1 MTEAGSELQTIRDFL
16 RHAVTR
22 FRAAGLAH
30 GHGATTALDE
40 AAFIILEALHLP
52 VDDINPWLDARLL
65 ADERRRLAELFN
77 DRIRLRKPASY
88 LLKKSYIRGI
98 PFYVDERVIIPRS
111 YLGEL
116 LLADDAGPDGFAPLA
131 DPMGAGA
138 VLDLCTGSGCLAV
151 IACGVYPNADVHAVD
166 LSPDALD
173 VARINVEASKLQDRI
188 TLFAG
193 DLFAPLSGQR
203 YDLIISNPPY
213 VAAEEM
219 ALLPPEY
226 LHEPQMA
233 LSGGDDGL
241 DVVRRI
247 IDEAPAY
254 LAENGGLL
262 VEIGTGRDA
271 LELDYPEIEFMWL
284 DSEESEGE
292 VFWVTRRAL
301 LSG

>member
-1 MTEAGSELQTIRDFL
+1 MGVGS
-16 RHAVTR
+16 
-22 FRAAGLAH
+22 
-30 GHGATTALDE
+30 
-40 AAFIILEALHLP
+40 
-52 VDDINPWLDARLL
+52 
-65 ADERRRLAELFN
+65 
-77 DRIRLRKPASY
+77 
-88 LLKKSYIRGI
+88 
-98 PFYVDERVIIPRS
+98 
-111 YLGEL
+111 
-116 LLADDAGPDGFAPLA
+116 
-131 DPMGAGA
+131 
-138 VLDLCTGSGCLAV
+138 VLDLCNGSGCLAV